1 MKLEN
6 ARILLTGAAGG
17 LGSEL
22 ARQLT
27 AAGSSLLLAGRN
39 AKRLE
44 ALRETLGAEAAVVAA
59 DLTSTEGVALT
70 VRAAQAF
77 NVNLLI
83 NNAGANSFGLLEN
96 QPWSST
102 AQVLAISLEAPIH
115 LTQALLPWLKALP
128 QAAIVN
134 IGSTFGS
141 LPFPGFV
148 AYSAAKAGLH
158 GFSQALRREL
168 ADSLVSVMYIA
179 PRTIDTPMNKPAVN
193 ELNRALKNRGDSPER
208 VAGQIIQ
215 ALRRNARE
223 AHLGFPECF
232 LAWLNGVAPAL
243 IDRGLAGKL
252 PIIKQHAS
260 YRH

>member
-44 ALRETLGAEAAVVAA
+44 ALRETLGTNAAVVAA

-115 LTQALLPWLKALP
+115 LTQAPLSRLCRLFGGQGRAARLLPGPA
-128 QAAIVN
+128 
-134 IGSTFGS
+134 
-141 LPFPGFV
+141 PGTCRFTCLGRV
-148 AYSAAKAGLH
+148 YSAAYDRHAH
-158 GFSQALRREL
+158 EQA
-168 ADSLVSVMYIA
+168 
-179 PRTIDTPMNKPAVN
+179 
-193 ELNRALKNRGDSPER
+193 RG
-208 VAGQIIQ
+208 Q
-215 ALRRNARE
+215 
-223 AHLGFPECF
+223 
-232 LAWLNGVAPAL
+232 
-243 IDRGLAGKL
+243 
-252 PIIKQHAS
+252 
-260 YRH
+260 